1 MKIQVICNYCGWK
14 GRTKQLNGIR
24 CPKCDNGKYI
34 VDAEPEYEPDNI
46 VIGGGKF
53 NWNRK

>member
-34 VDAEPEYEPDNI
+34 VDAEQKNFLPLLNL
-46 VIGGGKF
+46 GQSGTQK
-53 NWNRK
+53 

>member
-46 VIGGGKF
+46 VLGGGKF